1 MKIIDRYLVKQ
12 FLGTLFFGILA
23 FTLLFVIID
32 MMENLDD
39 FIDQSVPARLI
50 FEYYFVF
57 MPEIIRLM
65 TPVSILLSALF
76 TSGKMSN
83 LNELTALKSSGISI
97 YRYMVPFA
105 ITAFFLSLA
114 SVYFGGYTV
123 PAANKHKIFIEQTY
137 MKKGIVYAGSN
148 IYFQDSKNKIVTI
161 SHFDTQ
167 ENQASQ
173 VSIQTFDPINST
185 KMVQRIDATRM
196 RYDSST
202 TTWTLFEGIIRSFT
216 DSTEY
221 AENFA
226 TKVVKDIN
234 FSPMDII
241 KKQTKPEEMTLTE
254 LSEYAAEQSRTGNDP
269 INIQIEYHSRIAYA
283 FAGIIVVLFGIPIS
297 ANKRKGGLAMQ
308 FGVNLLITFV
318 YLVFMKVSQAFG
330 KNGVVSPFITAWLAN
345 FIFLIGALINIYRV
359 RK

>member
-105 ITAFFLSLA
+105 ITAF
-114 SVYFGGYTV
+114 
-123 PAANKHKIFIEQTY
+123 
-137 MKKGIVYAGSN
+137 
-148 IYFQDSKNKIVTI
+148 
-161 SHFDTQ
+161 
-167 ENQASQ
+167 
-173 VSIQTFDPINST
+173 
-185 KMVQRIDATRM
+185 
-196 RYDSST
+196 
-202 TTWTLFEGIIRSFT
+202 
-216 DSTEY
+216 
-221 AENFA
+221 
-226 TKVVKDIN
+226 
-234 FSPMDII
+234 
-241 KKQTKPEEMTLTE
+241 
-254 LSEYAAEQSRTGNDP
+254 
-269 INIQIEYHSRIAYA
+269 
-283 FAGIIVVLFGIPIS
+283 
-297 ANKRKGGLAMQ
+297 
-308 FGVNLLITFV
+308 
-318 YLVFMKVSQAFG
+318 
-330 KNGVVSPFITAWLAN
+330 
-345 FIFLIGALINIYRV
+345 
-359 RK
+359 